1 MNKELEAIEIFG
13 NADQP
18 SRSGSFISPETFI
31 ECLKNSAPVPV
42 TVKGEIVGH
51 IVMKDST
58 SSEVEKCTADS
69 VDDSK
74 SFYTKNDI
82 IEEIEDIRKETRAHI
97 KSFESAFGDIFSML
111 FLLRYIDADI
121 DKRISK
127 FKKE

>member
-1 MNKELEAIEIFG
+1 
-13 NADQP
+13 
-18 SRSGSFISPETFI
+18 
-31 ECLKNSAPVPV
+31 
-42 TVKGEIVGH
+42 
-51 IVMKDST
+51 MKDST

-69 VDDSK
+69 VDDYK

-111 FLLRYIDADI
+111 FLLKYIDADI